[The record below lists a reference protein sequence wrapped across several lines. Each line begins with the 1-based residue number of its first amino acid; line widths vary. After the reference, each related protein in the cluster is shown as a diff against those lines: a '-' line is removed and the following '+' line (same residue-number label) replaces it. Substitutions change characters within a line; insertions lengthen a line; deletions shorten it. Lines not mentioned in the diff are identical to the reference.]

1 MGSKMIGEIL
11 MDKGVITKEQLD
23 KAISEQKRTGEFIGS
38 CLIRL
43 GYIDEKELLF
53 LLSEQFGIPY
63 QDLKTTPIDDNV
75 INTIPAKY
83 VWHYKFMPLKIKGNT
98 LTIAISNPLDIWLLE
113 DIKLNLGYDVECV
126 LSSERQIREVL
137 RKYYGIGAE
146 TVEKILEKEILR
158 PKTGLAKDIAAV
170 EDIERSAEDAS
181 VINLVNQIFSEAI
194 NLRAT
199 DVHIEPYRDSIKLRY
214 RIDGLLYDT
223 PIPPDLKYLHS
234 AMVSRIKIMSS
245 LDVVERRLPQD
256 GRAKIK
262 VGNREIDMRISIL
275 PSIYGENVVIRIL
288 PTQLLFDLKEL
299 GFNPEDLQ
307 TLETLIKKPHGII
320 FLTGPT
326 GSGKTTTL
334 YACLSKIN
342 SAEIKI
348 ITIEDPIE
356 YELMGVTQIQV
367 NPKVGFT
374 FANALRGILRHDPDV
389 MMVGEV
395 RDFETAELAIRTSL
409 TGHLVFSTLHTNDAA
424 SGITRLLDMGIE
436 PFLVASSVEVFIA
449 QRLVRVICSKCK
461 TEQGTQ
467 EIELQGKKVNIKVYR
482 GKGCEACKH
491 TGFQGRT
498 AIYEILFITEE
509 IRELILQKKSAVDI
523 KKKAM
528 SLGMSTLKD
537 HGWERVNQGITT
549 PEEVMRVV
557 EL

>member
-1 MGSKMIGEIL
+1 
-11 MDKGVITKEQLD
+11 
-23 KAISEQKRTGEFIGS
+23 
-38 CLIRL
+38 
-43 GYIDEKELLF
+43 
-53 LLSEQFGIPY
+53 
-63 QDLKTTPIDDNV
+63 
-75 INTIPAKY
+75 
-83 VWHYKFMPLKIKGNT
+83 
-98 LTIAISNPLDIWLLE
+98 
-113 DIKLNLGYDVECV
+113 
-126 LSSERQIREVL
+126 
-137 RKYYGIGAE
+137 
-146 TVEKILEKEILR
+146 
-158 PKTGLAKDIAAV
+158 
-170 EDIERSAEDAS
+170 
-181 VINLVNQIFSEAI
+181 
-194 NLRAT
+194 
-199 DVHIEPYRDSIKLRY
+199 
-214 RIDGLLYDT
+214 
-223 PIPPDLKYLHS
+223 
-234 AMVSRIKIMSS
+234 
-245 LDVVERRLPQD
+245 
-256 GRAKIK
+256 

-409 TGHLVFSTLHTNDAA
+409 TGHLVFSTLHTNDAS
-424 SGITRLLDMGIE
+424 SGVTRLLDMGIE

-461 TEQGTQ
+461 TEEGTQ
-467 EIELQGKKVNIKVYR
+467 EIELQGKKVNIKVSR

-509 IRELILQKKSAVDI
+509 IRELILQKKSSVDI
-523 KKKAM
+523 KKKAV